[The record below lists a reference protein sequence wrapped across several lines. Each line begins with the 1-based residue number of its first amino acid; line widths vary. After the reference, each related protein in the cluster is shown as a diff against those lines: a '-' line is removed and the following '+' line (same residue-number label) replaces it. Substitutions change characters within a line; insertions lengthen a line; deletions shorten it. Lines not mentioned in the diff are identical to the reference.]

1 MIPYPWL
8 TEKQMILLYDIFAM
22 EEAFS
27 NLHFQSFCVN
37 SLFALNSVS
46 FTWCEEWVIVI
57 QTIS

>member
-1 MIPYPWL
+1 
-8 TEKQMILLYDIFAM
+8 MILLYDIFAM

-57 QTIS
+57 QTISW